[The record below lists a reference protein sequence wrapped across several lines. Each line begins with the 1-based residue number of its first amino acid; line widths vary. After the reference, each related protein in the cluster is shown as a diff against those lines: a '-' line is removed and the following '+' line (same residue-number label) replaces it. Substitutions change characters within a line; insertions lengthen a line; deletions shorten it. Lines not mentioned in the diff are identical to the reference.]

1 MQDYHRLL
9 VWQRAHAFAL
19 EVRKTAD
26 KFPPGFSNVRNQ
38 IIRASES
45 ISFNIVEGCGAAT
58 RLEFARFIDI
68 SIKSTNEVQYQLEL
82 ARDNHILH
90 AETWEE
96 LTREVIEIRMMLH
109 GFRKKLLDAH
119 ARSRRHRRGDER

>member
-1 MQDYHRLL
+1 MQDYHKLL
-9 VWQRAHAFAL
+9 VWRRAHAFVL

-45 ISFNIVEGCGAAT
+45 IPFNIVEGCGAAT

-68 SIKSTNEVQYQLEL
+68 SIKS
-82 ARDNHILH
+82 
-90 AETWEE
+90 
-96 LTREVIEIRMMLH
+96 
-109 GFRKKLLDAH
+109 
-119 ARSRRHRRGDER
+119 